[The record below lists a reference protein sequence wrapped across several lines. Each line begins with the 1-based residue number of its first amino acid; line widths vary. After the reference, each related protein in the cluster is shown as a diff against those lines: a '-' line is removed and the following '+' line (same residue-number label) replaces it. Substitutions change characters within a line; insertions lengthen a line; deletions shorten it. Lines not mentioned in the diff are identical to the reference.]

1 MRTDGRKNWFPFLP
15 GRGPLSGDSPKCTFD
30 SKKGVEEKNGFGR
43 DISTEVIDISIKDA
57 HIHSHLNLESWLR

>member
-1 MRTDGRKNWFPFLP
+1 MRTDGRKNWFPLWP
-15 GRGPLSGDSPKCTFD
+15 WTSIRLSKVHFD

-57 HIHSHLNLESWLR
+57 HRPSYPNLESWLR

>member
-1 MRTDGRKNWFPFLP
+1 MRTDGRKNWFPFWP
-15 GRGPLSGDSPKCTFD
+15 AVAWTSIRLSKVHFD

-57 HIHSHLNLESWLR
+57 HIHSHPNLESWLR